1 MYSDIWYKTNCFT
14 IATFQT
20 TATIH
25 MKYSL
30 LIIFTNV
37 FFLALRLD
45 LKKAGDIR
53 KDLATRLENANNSL
67 AELQRKQTSAGK
79 PYEK

>member
-1 MYSDIWYKTNCFT
+1 M
-14 IATFQT
+14 
-20 TATIH
+20 
-25 MKYSL
+25 
-30 LIIFTNV
+30 